1 MKTSQRQ
8 NHKLGSTKRP
18 VLRYLAAASVLVALT
33 LPAHAGQL
41 YRFTNADGGVEL
53 SSSVPNSRVPFGYD
67 VIDSRSGRLLR
78 KVDPQLTP
86 AEAAAK
92 AERERRI
99 GVCAIAQR
107 RVQTMYESD
116 ADINDA
122 ETKTLQSLET
132 RIVNA
137 QANLTHLR
145 NQRSKL
151 EDQAARLERN
161 GTGVTPVLV
170 GNLDRANTQITNLEL
185 EIAHRRQEQD
195 DARAGYEQDRA
206 IFALGD
212 CEIAS
217 QSPLFDL
224 KPPVPEAAPDDQ
236 VAGNG

>member
-1 MKTSQRQ
+1 MKTSQRHRHPHPARQ
-8 NHKLGSTKRP
+8 LR
-18 VLRYLAAASVLVALT
+18 RYLAAASVLLAAT

-41 YRFTNADGGVEL
+41 YRFTNADGGLEL
-53 SSSVPNSRVPFGYD
+53 SSSVPNARVPFGYD

-78 KVDPQLTP
+78 KVDPQLTA

-122 ETKTLQSLET
+122 ESKALQSLET

-170 GNLDRANTQITNLEL
+170 GNLDRANNQIDNLDL
-185 EIAHRRQEQD
+185 EIEHRRQEMAD
-195 DARAGYEQDRA
+195 TRAGYEQDRA

-212 CEIAS
+212 CEVAAS
-217 QSPLFDL
+217 SPLFDL
-224 KPPVPEAAPDDQ
+224 KPSTPAKGNDDQ
-236 VAGNG
+236 VVGNR

>member
-8 NHKLGSTKRP
+8 HHQPQAARTVR
-18 VLRYLAAASVLVALT
+18 RCLAAATVLVAVS

-41 YRFTNADGGVEL
+41 YRFTNAEGGVEL

-86 AEAAAK
+86 AQAAAK

-116 ADINDA
+116 VDIDDA
-122 ETKTLQSLET
+122 ESKALQSLET

-137 QANLTHLR
+137 KANLTHLR

-151 EDQAARLERN
+151 EDQAARMERN

-170 GNLDRANTQITNLEL
+170 GNLDRAANQIATLEL
-185 EIAHRRQEQD
+185 EIEHRRQEQD
-195 DARAGYEQDRA
+195 DTRSGYEQDRA
-206 IFALGD
+206 IFAMGD
-212 CEIAS
+212 CEVAS

-224 KPPVPEAAPDDQ
+224 KLPVPEEAADDR